1 MKSLPPAR
9 LMRIPTQALALKPNS
24 ERENW
29 ESAFFARAAEKAT
42 KSALFSHPKRPPR
55 QCALSLLQQKEPAP
69 LPLQAQASPPALR
82 RCMCMCKPPAA
93 TAAKRP
99 LHQEAYP
106 ATIPPTIAARA
117 ALLPIACP
125 GCACYSQLLITI
137 VSTNDL
143 HPLIRPF

>member
-9 LMRIPTQALALKPNS
+9 LMRIPTQAPALKPNS

-29 ESAFFARAAEKAT
+29 ESAFFARVAGKAM

-69 LPLQAQASPPALR
+69 LPLQSQAGPLALR

-93 TAAKRP
+93 TAAKTTAPPRGLP
-99 LHQEAYP
+99 SH
-106 ATIPPTIAARA
+106 PPTIAARA
-117 ALLPIACP
+117 ALLPIACA
-125 GCACYSQLLITI
+125 GCACYSQLPITI
-137 VSTNDL
+137 VSTL
-143 HPLIRPF
+143 RSAPLD

>member
-9 LMRIPTQALALKPNS
+9 FMRIPTQALALKPNS

-29 ESAFFARAAEKAT
+29 ESAFFARVAGKAM

-55 QCALSLLQQKEPAP
+55 QCALSLLQPKEPAP

-93 TAAKRP
+93 TAAKTT
-99 LHQEAYP
+99 A
-106 ATIPPTIAARA
+106 PPRG
-117 ALLPIACP
+117 LPSHDPSHYRCESGLTADCVR
-125 GCACYSQLLITI
+125 GVCMLQSTSYNDSLYITI
-137 VSTNDL
+137 YT
-143 HPLIRPF
+143 P